1 MIIVNS
7 HPQDA
12 YDVKSPPVPEKHPRP
27 AEAPSPRVES
37 ALPPPPPY
45 SPPAGPSRV
54 PEPTPVR
61 SEPIF
66 QPHNPQTVNRFEVFS
81 KHAPVSGASFVLPDS
96 LYAPPASRKTMKGT
110 YFIDP
115 ALPSPTSGLSRRMCR
130 KQDRAWGKSR
140 HKSDVH
146 ASFTTRHGAL
156 TLDLALVAPPFAYG
170 REPTRVDV
178 HSAHGRVLLDVH
190 DAAPSRA
197 LDLLVETRHGKI
209 TVLLPPAFSGP
220 LVIGTRR
227 GNASLLPGL
236 AARARTLRATDR
248 ETLCVVSA
256 PGQPPNALVD
266 VKAADP
272 GQDRALVRSK
282 HGKILIGISGVDR
295 EPEAARGGG
304 LFETLGR
311 ILESQGAAFGTYVEG
326 QARKLE
332 RKLTER
338 GETIARHID
347 TQVERQRQKT
357 ASIEA
362 RK

>member
-1 MIIVNS
+1 MIVVNTHS
-7 HPQDA
+7 QDA
-12 YDVKSPPVPEKHPRP
+12 CDVKSPPVPEKHPRP

-81 KHAPVSGASFVLPDS
+81 KHAPVSG
-96 LYAPPASRKTMKGT
+96 T
-110 YFIDP
+110 YLIDP
-115 ALPSPTSGLSRRMCR
+115 ALPSPTSGLSCRMCR
-130 KQDRAWGKSR
+130 EQDRAWGESH

-178 HSAHGRVLLDVH
+178 HSQHGRILLDVH

-197 LDLLVETRHGKI
+197 LDLLVETAYGKI
-209 TVLLPPAFSGP
+209 TVYLPPTFSGP
-220 LVIGTRR
+220 LVIGTHH
-227 GNASLLPGL
+227 GNASLLPSL
-236 AARARTLRATDR
+236 AARTRTLRATDS

-266 VKAADP
+266 IKATDP

-311 ILESQGAAFGTYVEG
+311 ILESQGAAFGTYVAEG
-326 QARKLE
+326 RRASW
-332 RKLTER
+332 R
-338 GETIARHID
+338 G
-347 TQVERQRQKT
+347 
-357 ASIEA
+357 S
-362 RK
+362 